1 MIGVVGILGAQ
12 YVMKETGSGEFC
24 VSCHSMSYPQ
34 AEWEGSVHYSNR
46 KGIRAE
52 CADCYVPHEGL
63 DYVKAKVVALK
74 DMVRMARQIENPRR
88 F

>member
-1 MIGVVGILGAQ
+1 MAKKIYFLSAVGCVMIGVVGILGAQ

-52 CADCYVPHEGL
+52 CADCHVL
-63 DYVKAKVVALK
+63 MKDWIMSKLK
-74 DMVRMARQIENPRR
+74 L
-88 F
+88 